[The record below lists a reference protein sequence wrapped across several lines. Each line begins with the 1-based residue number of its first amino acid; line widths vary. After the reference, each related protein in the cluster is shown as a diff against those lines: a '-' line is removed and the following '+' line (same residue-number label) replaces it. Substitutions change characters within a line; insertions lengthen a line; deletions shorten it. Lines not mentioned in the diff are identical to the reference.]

1 MNHRNRRRRW
11 FQFMAE
17 IQNDRE
23 QRKQR
28 RAKLLSAAPALLSA
42 TAEAAVSANE
52 RKSSIV
58 LGIDR
63 VLRATRLPI
72 IQTGEARRKV
82 TRSGR
87 FIR

>member
-1 MNHRNRRRRW
+1 MP
-11 FQFMAE
+11 E

-23 QRKQR
+23 QR

-63 VLRATRLPI
+63 VLRATHLPI